1 MQPETKVFS
10 THPKKS
16 KDMKD
21 TNRIVWADFLRLIAI
36 LMVICIHCADP
47 FNVSPE
53 ARSNPEYNFWGS
65 IYGAFLRPCVP
76 LFVMLTGMLL
86 LPVREETG
94 PFYKKR
100 MMRVLVPFV
109 VWSFLYTIFPWLTGL
124 VGLDSSILSRMFA
137 YAGESPSQSL
147 GDSLHN
153 LWMIPFNFHTYTV
166 HLWYIYMLLG
176 LYLYLPFFSAW
187 VKQASKKQIRIFLGL
202 WCITLFLPYCRE
214 FLSENLGGTCAW
226 NDFGI
231 LYYFSGFCGYLLLGS
246 YLKDTGNRLS
256 AGKTVGLS
264 IILFAVGYAVT
275 YDGFREMTARLD
287 ATERQVELFFL
298 YCSPNVMMMTVAVW
312 LLAQKVKITSAFLV
326 RALANLTRCGLG
338 IYLIHYFLVGTG
350 YLVVDNLGLPVP
362 LRVPVTALLVFTVAW
377 GLVAGCYR
385 AFPRAARWV
394 MG

>member
-1 MQPETKVFS
+1 
-10 THPKKS
+10 
-16 KDMKD
+16 MKD

-124 VGLDSSILSRMFA
+124 VGLDSSILTRMFA
-137 YAGESPSQSL
+137 YAGESPSQRL

-153 LWMIPFNFHTYTV
+153 LCMIPFNFHTYTV

-275 YDGFREMTARLD
+275 YDGFREMTARPD

>member
-124 VGLDSSILSRMFA
+124 VGLDSSILTRMFA

-264 IILFAVGYAVT
+264 IILFAVGYA
-275 YDGFREMTARLD
+275 

>member
-1 MQPETKVFS
+1 
-10 THPKKS
+10 
-16 KDMKD
+16 MKD

-53 ARSNPEYNFWGS
+53 ARSNPEYNFWGRL
-65 IYGAFLRPCVP
+65 YGAFGGRCVP
-76 LFVMLTGMLL
+76 RCVMVTGLLL

-256 AGKTVGLS
+256 AGKTIGLS

-275 YDGFREMTARLD
+275 YDGFREMTARPD

-362 LRVPVTALLVFTVAW
+362 LRVPVTALVVFTVAW

>member
-1 MQPETKVFS
+1 
-10 THPKKS
+10 
-16 KDMKD
+16 MKD
-21 TNRIVWADFLRLIAI
+21 TNRIVWADFLCLIAI

-124 VGLDSSILSRMFA
+124 VGLDSSILTRMFA

>member
-1 MQPETKVFS
+1 
-10 THPKKS
+10 
-16 KDMKD
+16 MKD

-124 VGLDSSILSRMFA
+124 VGLDSSILTRMFA

-147 GDSLHN
+147 DDSLHN

-166 HLWYIYMLLG
+166 HLWYISTCCWACTCTCRSS
-176 LYLYLPFFSAW
+176 LP
-187 VKQASKKQIRIFLGL
+187 G
-202 WCITLFLPYCRE
+202 
-214 FLSENLGGTCAW
+214 
-226 NDFGI
+226 
-231 LYYFSGFCGYLLLGS
+231 
-246 YLKDTGNRLS
+246 
-256 AGKTVGLS
+256 
-264 IILFAVGYAVT
+264 
-275 YDGFREMTARLD
+275 
-287 ATERQVELFFL
+287 
-298 YCSPNVMMMTVAVW
+298 
-312 LLAQKVKITSAFLV
+312 
-326 RALANLTRCGLG
+326 
-338 IYLIHYFLVGTG
+338 
-350 YLVVDNLGLPVP
+350 
-362 LRVPVTALLVFTVAW
+362 
-377 GLVAGCYR
+377 
-385 AFPRAARWV
+385 
-394 MG
+394 